1 MLPLGNHHL
10 ELFVADQYARMQ
22 LAFPSS
28 VYQAN
33 LDLIQADMRE
43 RGLAA
48 VALFDPES
56 IYWLTG
62 YRSIG
67 YFTFQ
72 CTLVLPEGRPVMVS
86 RQVNHAV
93 ALANDNI
100 AEFVAIDDISDP
112 IAILSGFLRRRLTGN
127 GPIGLETASTYLSV
141 QSYKALEA
149 AMPGRFAD
157 WGGLIE
163 KARTIKTPEQLGFM
177 RHAAK
182 AAVAG
187 LDAAVKAV
195 RPGCTENDL
204 AAAMLHGATAAGS
217 EYTRVPLVVTG
228 QATGVCFT
236 TWERREVK
244 RGDVVFLEAAANIN
258 RYHAMIARNC
268 IVGPATA
275 EHKRYAQVVIDALNS
290 AIDAIHPGVTSGA
303 VDAACRGVFEKAGL
317 GHYFDH
323 RTAYGIGIGFPPNWA
338 EGRFLALKPNDPTP
352 LQPGMTFHL
361 VPSIFMPQFCFMS
374 SESVAVTEDGC
385 EVLTDYP
392 RELIEI
398 DI

>member
-1 MLPLGNHHL
+1 M
-10 ELFVADQYARMQ
+10 ADLYAPMQ
-22 LAFPSS
+22 LAFSPQT
-28 VYQAN
+28 YAAH
-33 LDLIQADMRE
+33 LDLIRADMRE
-43 RGLAA
+43 RGLEC

-72 CTLVLPEGRPVMVS
+72 CALVLPQGKPVMVS

-93 ALANDNI
+93 ALANANI
-100 AEFVAIDDISDP
+100 GEFVAIDDTSEPVD
-112 IAILSGFLRRRLTGN
+112 ILSGFLATRIAADGR
-127 GPIGLETASTYLSV
+127 IGVETEATYLSV
-141 QSYKALEA
+141 RAYKRLDAV
-149 AMPGRFAD
+149 MQGRLVD
-157 WGGLIE
+157 WGGVIE

-177 RHAAK
+177 RQAAK

-187 LDAAVKAV
+187 LDAAVRAV

-217 EYTRVPLVVTG
+217 EYTRVPLVVAG

-236 TWERREVK
+236 TWERREVR

-268 IVGPATA
+268 IVGRATP
-275 EHKRYAQVVIDALNS
+275 EHKRLAQVTIDALNR
-290 AIDAIHPGVTSGA
+290 AIEAIRPGVTSGE
-303 VDAACRGVFEKAGL
+303 VDAACRSVFEAEGL
-317 GHYFDH
+317 ARYFDH

-338 EGRFLALKPNDPTP
+338 EGRFLALKPGDPTV
-352 LQPGMTFHL
+352 LRPGMTFHL
-361 VPSIFMPQFCFMS
+361 VPSLFMPRFCFMN

-392 RELIEI
+392 RHLIEI
-398 DI
+398 DV

>member
-1 MLPLGNHHL
+1 MANYYL

-22 LAFPSS
+22 LAFPAS

-33 LDLIQADMRE
+33 LALIQSDLRA

-48 VALFDPES
+48 IALFDPES

-72 CTLVLPEGRPVMVS
+72 CTLVLPEGGPIMVS
-86 RQVNHAV
+86 RQVNHAI
-93 ALANDNI
+93 ALGNDNI
-100 AEFVAIDDISDP
+100 AEFVAIEDTSDP
-112 IAILSGFLRRRLTGN
+112 MDVLSGFLQARVPGK
-127 GPIGLETASTYLSV
+127 GPIGLETASTYFSV
-141 QSYKALEA
+141 QSYKRLEA

-157 WGGLIE
+157 WDGVIE
-163 KARTIKTPEQLGFM
+163 EARTIKTPEQLAFM
-177 RHAAK
+177 RQAAK

-217 EYTRVPLVVTG
+217 EYTRVPLVSTG

-275 EHKRYAQVVIDALNS
+275 EHKHYAQVVIDALDS
-290 AIDAIHPGVTSGA
+290 AIEAIRPGVTSGA

-317 GHYFDH
+317 GRYFDH

-352 LQPGMTFHL
+352 LRPGMTFHL

-392 RELIEI
+392 RKLFEI

>member
-1 MLPLGNHHL
+1 MPGDSQLEIFVGN
-10 ELFVADQYARMQ
+10 QYAPMQ
-22 LAFPSS
+22 LAFPAST
-28 VYQAN
+28 YQAN
-33 LDLIQADMRE
+33 LALIQADIRE
-43 RGLAA
+43 RNLAA

-72 CTLVLPEGRPVMVS
+72 GVVVLPEGGPIMVS

-93 ALANDNI
+93 ALANSNI
-100 AEFVAIDDISDP
+100 AEFVAIDDTSEPTD
-112 IAILSGFLRRRLTGN
+112 ILSGFLRSRVLGS
-127 GPIGLETASTYLSV
+127 GSIGLETASTYLSV
-141 QSYKALEA
+141 QSYKRLEA
-149 AMPGRFAD
+149 AMPGRFTD
-157 WGGLIE
+157 WGGVIE
-163 KARTIKTPEQLGFM
+163 KARTIKTPDQLAYM
-177 RHAAK
+177 RQAAT

-204 AAAMLHGATAAGS
+204 AAALLHGATAAGS
-217 EYTRVPLVVTG
+217 EYTRVPLVVAG

-236 TWERREVK
+236 TWERREVR

-275 EHKRYAQVVIDALNS
+275 EHKRFSQVVIDALNR
-290 AIDAIHPGVTSGA
+290 AIDAIRPGVTSGA

-317 GHYFDH
+317 ERYFDH

-338 EGRFLALKPNDPTP
+338 EGRFLALKPDDPTP

-361 VPSIFMPQFCFMS
+361 VPSLFMEQFCFMT

>member
-1 MLPLGNHHL
+1 M
-10 ELFVADQYARMQ
+10 ASSYAPMQ
-22 LAFPSS
+22 LAFPPD
-28 VYQAN
+28 VYRAN
-33 LDLIQADMRE
+33 LALVQADLRA
-43 RGLAA
+43 GDLAA
-48 VALFDPES
+48 VTLFDPEN

-72 CTLVLPEGRPVMVS
+72 CVVVLPEGAPIMVS

-93 ALANDNI
+93 ALANANI
-100 AEFVAIDDISDP
+100 GTFVAIQDTDDPVD
-112 IAILSGFLRRRLTGN
+112 ILAGFFRERVASA

-141 QSYKALEA
+141 QSYRKLEA
-149 AMPGRFAD
+149 ALPGRLVD
-157 WGGLIE
+157 WGGVIE
-163 KARTIKTPEQLGFM
+163 KARTIKSPDQLAFM
-177 RHAAK
+177 RQAAK

-204 AAAMLHGATAAGS
+204 AAAMLHGATKAGS

-275 EHKRYAQVVIDALNS
+275 EHKFHAQVVIDALNR
-290 AIDAIHPGVTSGA
+290 AIDAIRPGVTSGA
-303 VDAACRGVFEKAGL
+303 VDAACRAVFEKAGL

-338 EGRFLALKPNDPTP
+338 EGRFLALKPDDPTP

-361 VPSIFMPQFCFMS
+361 VPSIFMPQFCFMT
-374 SESVAVTEDGC
+374 SESVVVTEDGC

-392 RELIEI
+392 RKLIEL
-398 DI
+398 DV

>member
-1 MLPLGNHHL
+1 M
-10 ELFVADQYARMQ
+10 ADQYARMQ
-22 LAFPSS
+22 LAFPRSTYVAHLS
-28 VYQAN
+28 
-33 LDLIQADMRE
+33 LIQADLRA
-43 RGLAA
+43 RNLAA
-48 VALFDPES
+48 VVLFDPES

-72 CTLVLPEGRPVMVS
+72 CAVVLPEGNPIMVS

-100 AEFVAIDDISDP
+100 GEFIAIEDTDDP
-112 IAILSGFLRRRLTGN
+112 IGILTGFLDARVSPAR
-127 GPIGLETASTYLSV
+127 PIGLETASTYLSV
-141 QSYKALEA
+141 RLYKQLEVAL
-149 AMPGRFAD
+149 PGRFVD
-157 WGGLIE
+157 WEGVIE
-163 KARTIKTPEQLGFM
+163 QARTIKTPEQIEFM
-177 RHAAK
+177 RQAAR

-204 AAAMLHGATAAGS
+204 AAAMLHGATKAGS

-244 RGDVVFLEAAANIN
+244 RGDVVFLEAAGNIN

-268 IVGPATA
+268 TVGPASA
-275 EHKRYAQVVIDALNS
+275 DHKRLAQVVIDALNR
-290 AIDAIHPGVTSGA
+290 AIDAIRPGVTSGA
-303 VDAACRGVFEKAGL
+303 VDAACRSVFEQAGL
-317 GHYFDH
+317 ARYFDH

-361 VPSIFMPQFCFMS
+361 VPSLFMPQYGIMT
-374 SESVAVTEDGC
+374 SESVAVTDDGC
-385 EVLTDYP
+385 EVLTQYP
-392 RELIEI
+392 RELIEL
-398 DI
+398 DL

>member
-1 MLPLGNHHL
+1 M
-10 ELFVADQYARMQ
+10 ADQYARMQ
-22 LAFPSS
+22 LAFPASTYES
-28 VYQAN
+28 N
-33 LDLIQADMRE
+33 LALLQADLRA
-43 RGLAA
+43 RGLGA

-72 CTLVLPEGRPVMVS
+72 CAVVLPEGGPVMVS

-93 ALANDNI
+93 ALANANI
-100 AEFVAIDDISDP
+100 AEFIAIDDTSDP
-112 IAILSGFLRRRLTGN
+112 VQVLSTFLEARVASGA
-127 GPIGLETASTYLSV
+127 PVGLETESTYLSV
-141 QSYKALEA
+141 SAYKRLEA
-149 AMPGRFAD
+149 MMQGRFVD
-157 WGGLIE
+157 WGGVIE

-177 RHAAK
+177 RQAAK

-275 EHKRYAQVVIDALNS
+275 EHKHLAGVVIDALNT
-290 AIDAIHPGVTSGA
+290 AIEAIRPGVTSGS
-303 VDAACRGVFEKAGL
+303 VDAACRSVFERAGL
-317 GHYFDH
+317 GRYFDH

-338 EGRFLALKPNDPTP
+338 EGRFLALKPDDPTP

-361 VPSIFMPQFCFMS
+361 VPSIFMPQFCFMT
-374 SESVAVTEDGC
+374 SESVAVTDDYC
-385 EVLTDYP
+385 EVLTNYP
-392 RELIEI
+392 RQLIEI

>member
-1 MLPLGNHHL
+1 M
-10 ELFVADQYARMQ
+10 ADQYARMQ
-22 LAFPSS
+22 LAFPAS

-33 LDLIQADMRE
+33 LALLQSDIRA

-48 VALFDPES
+48 IALFDPES

-72 CTLVLPEGRPVMVS
+72 CTLVLPEGGPIMVS
-86 RQVNHAV
+86 RQVNHAI

-100 AEFVAIDDISDP
+100 VEFVAIEDTSDP
-112 IAILSGFLRRRLTGN
+112 IDVLSGFLQARVPGN

-141 QSYKALEA
+141 QSYKRLEA
-149 AMPGRFAD
+149 ALPGRFAD
-157 WGGLIE
+157 WGGIIE
-163 KARTIKTPEQLGFM
+163 EARTIKSPEQLAFM
-177 RHAAK
+177 REAAK

-204 AAAMLHGATAAGS
+204 AAAMLYGATTAGS
-217 EYTRVPLVVTG
+217 EYTRVPLVSTG
-228 QATGVCFT
+228 KATGVCFT

-268 IVGPATA
+268 IVGPATP
-275 EHKRYAQVVIDALNS
+275 EHKHYAQVVIDALDS
-290 AIDAIHPGVTSGA
+290 AIEAIRPGVTSGA
-303 VDAACRGVFEKAGL
+303 VDAACRGVFDRAGL
-317 GHYFDH
+317 GRYFDH

-338 EGRFLALKPNDPTP
+338 EGRFLALKPNDPTR
-352 LQPGMTFHL
+352 LLPGMTFHL
-361 VPSIFMPQFCFMS
+361 VPSLFMPQFCFMS

-385 EVLTDYP
+385 EVLTHYP
-392 RELIEI
+392 RKLIEI

>member
-1 MLPLGNHHL
+1 
-10 ELFVADQYARMQ
+10 VADQYARMQ
-22 LAFPSS
+22 LAFPPS

-33 LDLIQADMRE
+33 LALIQADMRE

-72 CTLVLPEGRPVMVS
+72 CIVVLPEGGPIMVS
-86 RQVNHAV
+86 RQVNHAI
-93 ALANDNI
+93 ALGNDNI
-100 AEFVAIDDISDP
+100 AEFVAIDDNSDP
-112 IAILSGFLRRRLTGN
+112 IDILSGLLRTKVRAN
-127 GPIGLETASTYLSV
+127 AAIGLETASTYLSV
-141 QSYKALEA
+141 KSYKSLEG
-149 AMPGRFAD
+149 AMPGRFVD
-157 WGGLIE
+157 WGGVIE
-163 KARTIKTPEQLGFM
+163 KARTIKTPDQLAFM
-177 RHAAK
+177 RQAAK

-217 EYTRVPLVVTG
+217 EYTRVPLVATG

-275 EHKRYAQVVIDALNS
+275 EHKHHAQVVIDALNS
-290 AIDAIHPGVTSGA
+290 AIEAIRPGVTSGA
-303 VDAACRGVFEKAGL
+303 VDAACRSVFEKAGL
-317 GHYFDH
+317 GRYFDH

-338 EGRFLALKPNDPTP
+338 EGRFLALKPDDPTP

-361 VPSIFMPQFCFMS
+361 VPSIFMPQFCFMT